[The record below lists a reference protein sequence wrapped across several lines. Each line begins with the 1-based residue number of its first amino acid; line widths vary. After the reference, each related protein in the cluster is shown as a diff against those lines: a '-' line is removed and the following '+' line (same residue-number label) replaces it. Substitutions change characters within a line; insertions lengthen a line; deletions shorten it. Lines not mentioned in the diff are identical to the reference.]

1 MARDNDDDDVN
12 AHAGDQDLS
21 FSDEFLAKDKIVQI
35 PIQTS
40 DMFFHV
46 FQIALGFKHI

>member
-40 DMFFHV
+40 DMFFLS
-46 FQIALGFKHI
+46 FL

>member
-21 FSDEFLAKDKIVQI
+21 FSDEFLAKDKIFRFLFKL
-35 PIQTS
+35 QTC
-40 DMFFHV
+40 FF
-46 FQIALGFKHI
+46 